1 MPYVPFR
8 ADPYISY
15 NGLKLLLNLSFSP
28 LVRKQI
34 AELDGVKNV
43 VAFLPNTRTRTA
55 AIKVLYNLST
65 DGSCRD
71 SFAASDCLT
80 SVIKL
85 CLMNKN
91 PEVSFVV
98 FCCVFCWLSFLLLV
112 VKVLA
117 VVVGVVVARR
127 QLPYRLS
134 LTSHQY
140 VMCAWCFA
148 DGCHRACCCTDPRAA
163 WKSLCELA
171 AGPTECT
178 QSVQQQSPRGAHE
191 EVSRDSRHFPCQVR
205 QSLVLVHVPGARGP
219 RGRRRL

>member
-65 DGSCRD
+65 DGSCRE

-91 PEVSFVV
+91 PQVSFWNFWSSRDMVCNIV
-98 FCCVFCWLSFLLLV
+98 GCPADRHLRCFQLCLV
-112 VKVLA
+112 L
-117 VVVGVVVARR
+117 
-127 QLPYRLS
+127 
-134 LTSHQY
+134 
-140 VMCAWCFA
+140 WCPFSSGFA
-148 DGCHRACCCTDPRAA
+148 DTRAA
-163 WKSLCELA
+163 WKSLCELV
-171 AGPTECT
+171 AGPTERA
-178 QSVQQQSPRGAHE
+178 QGVQQQGPCSTHE
-191 EVSRDSRHFPCQVR
+191 EVSRDKRYFPCKVCQN
-205 QSLVLVHVPGARGP
+205 LVLVHVSSARSS
-219 RGRRRL
+219 RGGGRL